1 MFMWFFIALLSFSL
15 TLSPVLAQEGP
26 YREAP
31 KGKGGVGPGII
42 LPFILI
48 PMLIQKL
55 TQGQPTYPTLDKKP
69 LNITQSGNTYT
80 VDWVVYYANNTN
92 TTQNN
97 VTITEGPIN
106 TIVPGSLQQPA
117 GWTGTLNSTN
127 TIATWT
133 GNAPPINGYMT
144 ATVSTSMASSFN
156 VVGSGDGYRA
166 IPYRHMASG
175 GKLRIYFI
183 NHHEPPT
190 SQSLNVF
197 KCVDT
202 STGNYCPSFPKKL
215 PKGDSSGKYSS
226 SGMYDEEYYIDPS
239 GKLYYA
245 ATANDGE
252 FGLGCYNLETDTECG
267 FYKLG
272 VKPNPSLHY
281 SYVKGPWKV
290 GNELYMVD
298 GAGKLYCLNA
308 SNPASF
314 CTGLSSYYTGFT
326 FPVGAFPNPSNGIA
340 GMSWGPAV
348 FGEVVGNKLYFITDS
363 NPTGVPKQI
372 KAFCFDTTL
381 KSTCSGWTVSTQ
393 THTLPMT
400 YPRVWSSF
408 IYYDTTMIPKHI
420 CTRLNQTS
428 QYCFDLSSGNPST
441 PSVIF
446 NSINISNAL
455 GSEVII
461 GTKTYFP
468 DMWYNALTFNPS
480 RVLCWDWSTGALC
493 APNWEF
499 KSWTKD
505 PRDYTTN
512 VDDRGCIWVLG
523 DNAPAMWYFDPS
535 KPPGKDG
542 IAQKCEYKDGTFNYT
557 FQPWKY
563 CSGPKPF
570 KWLAVEIANATLS
583 DFNKLEIKVKDSS
596 NNTIFT
602 YDCIANNSLI
612 ANITSIDPQT
622 NGQPLKVEIS
632 YTLATGSNLQQFE
645 VRAYYSA
652 SPLEF
657 CFKSQHKCEEG
668 PVKNTVSVS
677 GIEKP
682 PGVEVELPKPDKC
695 GEVAGGGQP
704 PGGTPA
710 SPSSGGGQPPG
721 GSQSGGSG
729 IPPEVILLTPSP
741 IPSPEGAGSSVPI
754 GGGKLVEKEGQVQ
767 ILPETKQRCYWR
779 PKQKPVAQT
788 QAKPKKPAVKKPVAK
803 KETPS
808 SQKTIRPTAQKPKK
822 PVVKKVVKPKE
833 PEMEYICE
841 PEK

>member
-1 MFMWFFIALLSFSL
+1 MV
-15 TLSPVLAQEGP
+15 PVAICHRYES
-26 YREAP
+26 
-31 KGKGGVGPGII
+31 
-42 LPFILI
+42 
-48 PMLIQKL
+48 
-55 TQGQPTYPTLDKKP
+55 GQ
-69 LNITQSGNTYT
+69 
-80 VDWVVYYANNTN
+80 A
-92 TTQNN
+92 
-97 VTITEGPIN
+97 
-106 TIVPGSLQQPA
+106 
-117 GWTGTLNSTN
+117 
-127 TIATWT
+127 
-133 GNAPPINGYMT
+133 
-144 ATVSTSMASSFN
+144 
-156 VVGSGDGYRA
+156 
-166 IPYRHMASG
+166 
-175 GKLRIYFI
+175 
-183 NHHEPPT
+183 
-190 SQSLNVF
+190 
-197 KCVDT
+197 
-202 STGNYCPSFPKKL
+202 
-215 PKGDSSGKYSS
+215 
-226 SGMYDEEYYIDPS
+226 
-239 GKLYYA
+239 
-245 ATANDGE
+245 
-252 FGLGCYNLETDTECG
+252 
-267 FYKLG
+267 
-272 VKPNPSLHY
+272 
-281 SYVKGPWKV
+281 
-290 GNELYMVD
+290 
-298 GAGKLYCLNA
+298 
-308 SNPASF
+308 
-314 CTGLSSYYTGFT
+314 
-326 FPVGAFPNPSNGIA
+326 
-340 GMSWGPAV
+340 
-348 FGEVVGNKLYFITDS
+348 
-363 NPTGVPKQI
+363 
-372 KAFCFDTTL
+372 
-381 KSTCSGWTVSTQ
+381 
-393 THTLPMT
+393 
-400 YPRVWSSF
+400 
-408 IYYDTTMIPKHI
+408 
-420 CTRLNQTS
+420 
-428 QYCFDLSSGNPST
+428 CFDLANGSLITLPT
-441 PSVIF
+441 VFPLL
-446 NSINISNAL
+446 INISASCPGFPFTTRPGPIL
-455 GSEVII
+455 APEVKI

-468 DMWYNALTFNPS
+468 DGWYCDGSSNARG
-480 RVLCWDWSTGALC
+480 RVICWDWATGAPC
-493 APNWEF
+493 AP
-499 KSWTKD
+499 KSWTHSTKGN
-505 PRDYTTN
+505 PRDYTAN
-512 VDDRGCIWVLG
+512 IDDRGCIWVLG